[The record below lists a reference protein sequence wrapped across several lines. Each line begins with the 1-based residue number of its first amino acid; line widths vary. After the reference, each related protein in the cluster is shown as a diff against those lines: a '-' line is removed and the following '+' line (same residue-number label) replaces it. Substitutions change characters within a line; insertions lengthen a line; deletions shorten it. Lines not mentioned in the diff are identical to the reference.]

1 MVSWTIPLAYIVEI
15 KNADDNTWSHISIL
29 HCKFLSILLVD
40 CVTKNRLFDFAITI
54 KIKAWFC
61 HSKWAAMRY
70 NLWIIFFLEKNLT
83 WVKLYKKEYKFSV
96 NYFCAIQFLFCNV
109 VLISVI
115 KFNSSLP
122 FRLYIYV
129 MLLLPPLSYDSAIKK
144 RKWYIYFLI
153 NYDNNWLP
161 VNTVHANCLVRFT
174 CQQN

>member
-1 MVSWTIPLAYIVEI
+1 
-15 KNADDNTWSHISIL
+15 
-29 HCKFLSILLVD
+29 
-40 CVTKNRLFDFAITI
+40 
-54 KIKAWFC
+54 
-61 HSKWAAMRY
+61 MRY

-96 NYFCAIQFLFCNV
+96 NYFCAIQFLFWNV

-161 VNTVHANCLVRFT
+161 VNTVHANCLVRLRANKTNLNIFNVGKT
-174 CQQN
+174 IKCCSEVTLCFLDFEITNIIFRKVSD

>member
-1 MVSWTIPLAYIVEI
+1 MLSWIISLCYIVEKMQMVI
-15 KNADDNTWSHISIL
+15 VSQTHLTLQISIHL
-29 HCKFLSILLVD
+29 TCWLCYK
-40 CVTKNRLFDFAITI
+40 KYRLFDFAITI